1 MDENDLPRGR
11 LGKIRTMHT
20 FSFDILKML
29 SAAFITAL
37 IFSAMATAIVLIL
50 SPAAEASTSTSNT
63 TQI

>member
-1 MDENDLPRGR
+1 MDENDLPRER
-11 LGKIRTMHT
+11 LGKIRKMHT